1 VSSAAAYVLGVVDDS
16 SASTSFIDQAEFCR
30 GVLGL
35 DVEFRRLSFMDLEPE
50 RPFDIVLFC
59 GVLYHLQNWADGLD
73 KLAQRVVPGKG

>member
-16 SASTSFIDQAEFCR
+16 SASTSFCR